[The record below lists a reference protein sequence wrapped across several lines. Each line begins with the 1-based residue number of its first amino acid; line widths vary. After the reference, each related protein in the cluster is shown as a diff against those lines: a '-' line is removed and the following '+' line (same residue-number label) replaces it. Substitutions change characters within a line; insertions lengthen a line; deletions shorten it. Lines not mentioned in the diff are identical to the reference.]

1 MDEDTIIWNIID
13 TYIKDNDNYLVKH
26 HIDSYN
32 NFFEKGIQQVLR
44 EKNPISIMKQQDETT
59 KNFNRLFSFIND

>member
-26 HIDSYN
+26 HHDSYN
-32 NFFEKGIQQVLR
+32 NFIEKGIQQVLR
-44 EKNPISIMKQQDETT
+44 EKNPIQILKEPNDTNTDYLLISI
-59 KNFNRLFSFIND
+59 I